1 MSINLFRINRV
12 YFQQVRMVSFVFG
25 HKESFG
31 QNFQQLVFK
40 KFSKTIPKCEMYV
53 FLLNCQKPGVKIR
66 SKIVH
71 TTVLK
76 IYLVNHKQMFRLFF
90 YFLET
95 LKARNLLE
103 GMLNFI
109 NFFIYTSV
117 SFPPQIVEVEVNEQ
131 KNILALHYFD
141 FILNLVYNWTNNR
154 VSP

>member
-1 MSINLFRINRV
+1 MF
-12 YFQQVRMVSFVFG
+12 
-25 HKESFG
+25 
-31 QNFQQLVFK
+31 
-40 KFSKTIPKCEMYV
+40 
-53 FLLNCQKPGVKIR
+53 FLQNCQKPGVTIR

-76 IYLVNHKQMFRLFF
+76 IYLVNHKQMFRIF

-95 LKARNLLE
+95 LKAQNLLE

-131 KNILALHYFD
+131 KIF
-141 FILNLVYNWTNNR
+141 
-154 VSP
+154 